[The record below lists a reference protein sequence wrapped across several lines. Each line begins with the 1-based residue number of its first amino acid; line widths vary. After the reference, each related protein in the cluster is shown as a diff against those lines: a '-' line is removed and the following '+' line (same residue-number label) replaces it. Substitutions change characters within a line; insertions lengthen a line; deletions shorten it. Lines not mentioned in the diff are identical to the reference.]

1 MVCKKYQNEYKI
13 FQEIVEG
20 IMIERKSGLNPDDI
34 QIKKIENELAK
45 KYEVEL

>member
-13 FQEIVEG
+13 FQKIVEG